1 MLVKAELKKASNTE
15 ILALKG
21 VDISTPN
28 MTLFFF
34 ICGVCEKPDAYG
46 HNNSRVCCYINSE
59 QELNP
64 LVILFNVFSL
74 WRECE
79 S

>member
-15 ILALKG
+15 ILTLKG

-34 ICGVCEKPDAYG
+34 FFL
-46 HNNSRVCCYINSE
+46 S
-59 QELNP
+59 
-64 LVILFNVFSL
+64 LVSARSQMHMDIIIA
-74 WRECE
+74 ECVAI
-79 S
+79 STANKNLTH

>member
-28 MTLFFF
+28 MTLFFLSVVSARSQMHMD
-34 ICGVCEKPDAYG
+34 ITIA
-46 HNNSRVCCYINSE
+46 
-59 QELNP
+59 
-64 LVILFNVFSL
+64 
-74 WRECE
+74 ECVAI
-79 S
+79 STANKNLTH